1 MCARCPARPGPGCG
15 TGRSGRQV
23 AGPVGGSVEG
33 SAGDPVPGV
42 FCCGLRVV
50 SMDGSTS
57 DVRETAENSEYF
69 SRPPD
74 GCRARGVSSGPL
86 AGCSGVGDRGADRGE
101 LWPVHGR
108 GADPRAIAGRTGCI
122 TARRGRQLLDGVPDP
137 ASWVDAGQGRR
148 WRPPNISSLSRA
160 RARFGADPLHMLFE
174 QVAGLLITRPSPQL
188 RPRNS
193 HRASTKYT
201 HQPGRQ
207 QPATDLPG
215 VGHLHPPD
223 PPAPAGTS
231 WSTPPP
237 TPDQAATP
245 GDTPSDPVMRHHEII
260 PTGDHQIGHPNRR
273 VAAQINLRQGHWAP
287 RLASSDA
294 AQVSAA
300 GSTGSYTCRPTAAR

>member
-201 HQPGRQ
+201 HQPGQQ

-215 VGHLHPPD
+215 VGHLHPPRIHQLRRER
-223 PPAPAGTS
+223 PGQRPHRHPIRQ
-231 WSTPPP
+231 PPP
-237 TPDQAATP
+237 VTPLP
-245 GDTPSDPVMRHHEII
+245 TPSCATTRLSRQAITRSGTR
-260 PTGDHQIGHPNRR
+260 TGVWP
-273 VAAQINLRQGHWAP
+273 LR
-287 RLASSDA
+287 
-294 AQVSAA
+294 
-300 GSTGSYTCRPTAAR
+300 ST